1 MINLLMYWM
10 VHHTDLLLWRNIPW
24 SEASC
29 LFGCN
34 SIGGFP
40 PQLFWMPPQLHRWL
54 GCFPALGC
62 DHKHPVKSCK
72 LVCTALVY
80 VHGTLYVIFICMF
93 SRWRCHHN
101 LVTVVAIWLRFEEII
116 TSSLQ
121 NLANFSPVLHRHT
134 RSCQEQ
140 TIKWCFL
147 KRPVLVSLFNLTQF

>member
-1 MINLLMYWM
+1 MYWM

-29 LFGCN
+29 LCGCN
-34 SIGGFP
+34 SIVSI
-40 PQLFWMPPQLHRWL
+40 
-54 GCFPALGC
+54 GCDQC

-101 LVTVVAIWLRFEEII
+101 LIIVVAIWFRFEEII